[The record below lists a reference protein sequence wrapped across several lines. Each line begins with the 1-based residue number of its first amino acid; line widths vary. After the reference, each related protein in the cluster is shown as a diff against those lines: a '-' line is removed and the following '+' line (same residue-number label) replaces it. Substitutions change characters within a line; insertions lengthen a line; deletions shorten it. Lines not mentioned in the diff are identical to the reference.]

1 MCQPQKTYTLTETK
15 KKLERYCA
23 YQERCHQEVRN
34 KLVAMRMIP
43 EAIDHIMVHLIG
55 EGYLNEERF
64 TQNFVLGK
72 FRQKQWGRLRLRQE
86 LKRRKIGDKLI
97 GEALQQIEEEYE
109 TVFEALVQK
118 RLAQLK
124 GEKDKY
130 RKRKKLADYLAYRGW
145 EGEMIY
151 EILVECI

>member
-1 MCQPQKTYTLTETK
+1 MCQPQKTYTLTEAK

-130 RKRKKLADYLAYRGW
+130 KKRKKTCRLFGL
-145 EGEMIY
+145 
-151 EILVECI
+151 

>member
-1 MCQPQKTYTLTETK
+1 M
-15 KKLERYCA
+15 
-23 YQERCHQEVRN
+23 
-34 KLVAMRMIP
+34 
-43 EAIDHIMVHLIG
+43 IG

-97 GEALQQIEEEYE
+97 GEALWQIETEYE

-130 RKRKKLADYLAYRGW
+130 KKRKKTCRLFGL
-145 EGEMIY
+145 
-151 EILVECI
+151 